1 MTLLRDYRK
10 DWLRFDVIAG
20 LTAAAVVVPKA
31 MAYATIAGLPV
42 QVGLYTAMVPMV
54 IYALLGTSR
63 VLSVSTTTTIAIL
76 TGAELRSLAPDG
88 DAATLLTIVAT
99 LTVLVGV
106 FLVAASVLRLGFIAD
121 FISEPVLIGF
131 KAGIGLVIVLDQIPK
146 LLGVHITKGGF
157 FHNIGATVQ
166 AIPET
171 VVPALI
177 VGVTTIALLV
187 SLHHFVPKVPAPLV
201 AIAGAIIAAS
211 VLGLAQHGVEL
222 VGEVPSGLP
231 SLVFP
236 DPSIVAALW
245 PGALGIALMSFTET
259 AAAARAFAVS
269 SDPPLKPNREL
280 LATGLANAGGALL
293 GAMPAGGGTSQ
304 TAVNRQAGAK
314 SQVAELVTAG
324 AALLIMLFLAGP
336 MGMLPQA
343 TLAGV
348 VIVYSVGLISLDGF
362 RAVRKV
368 RHLEFWWALA
378 ATLGVI
384 LLGTLKGILVAIIV
398 SLVSMAQQLAN
409 PPVYQVARKR
419 GTNVFRRVDE
429 EHPDDETFPGL
440 LMCRIEGRVFFANAS
455 RIGERLRQL
464 AGETGAKVIMVHM
477 GGVFDLEYTAL
488 KALIEGEARLRAEG
502 VTVWLTNLTPAV
514 LDVVQRSGLAE
525 TLGPERMHFNLE
537 SALAAFLKGGPAPST
552 VP

>member
-1 MTLLRDYRK
+1 MIATWLKEYRK

-42 QVGLYTAMVPMV
+42 QVGLYTALVPMV

-88 DAATLLTIVAT
+88 NAATLLTIVAT
-99 LTVLVGV
+99 LSVLVGV
-106 FLVAASVLRLGFIAD
+106 FLVAASLLRLGFIAD

-146 LLGVHITKGGF
+146 LLGVHITKGTF
-157 FHNIGATVQ
+157 LQNVVSTAQAVPHTVLAAFAVGALT
-166 AIPET
+166 I
-171 VVPALI
+171 VVLVALEEW
-177 VGVTTIALLV
+177 
-187 SLHHFVPKVPAPLV
+187 VPKVPAPLV
-201 AIAGAIIAAS
+201 AVVGGILAVS
-211 VLGLAQHGVEL
+211 LLGLTAHGVEV
-222 VGEVPSGLP
+222 VGEVPRGLP
-231 SLVFP
+231 APILPDLSLLGR
-236 DPSIVAALW
+236 LW

-269 SDPPLKPNREL
+269 SDPPLRANVEL
-280 LATGLANAGGALL
+280 FATGLANAGSGLL
-293 GAMPAGGGTSQ
+293 GGMPAGGGTSQ

-314 SQVAELVTAG
+314 SQMAELVTAG

-336 MGMLPQA
+336 MGRLPQA
-343 TLAGV
+343 TLAAV

-362 RAVRKV
+362 RSVLKV
-368 RHLEFWWALA
+368 RRLEFYWALA
-378 ATLGVI
+378 ATAGVV
-384 LLGTLKGILVAIIV
+384 LLGTLKGIVVAILI
-398 SLVSMAQQLAN
+398 SLASLAQQAAN

-429 EHPDDETFPGL
+429 EHPDDERFPGL
-440 LMCRIEGRVFFANAS
+440 LMVRVEGRVFFANAP

-464 AGETGAKVIMVHM
+464 AAENDAKVIAVHM

-488 KALIEGEARLRAEG
+488 KALTEGEERLRAEG
-502 VTVWLTNLTPAV
+502 VSIWLTNLTPAV
-514 LDVVQRSGLAE
+514 LEMVQRSGLADK
-525 TLGPERMHFNLE
+525 LGPERMHFNLE
-537 SALAAFLKGGPAPST
+537 SAVAAYQNRRT
-552 VP
+552 V